1 MLNFKK
7 TKPMYEKQ
15 IKEWL
20 INNQSRVYSI
30 IVDQYPKEIKDFK
43 PTLFRLWLS
52 EKIDIPKEKINL
64 SSLNSAIG
72 RFKKNQ
78 EKSQRGE
85 KTTTQIPETKIQEKK
100 DDYKF
105 AKSEEISK
113 PSGTI
118 EM

>member
-1 MLNFKK
+1 
-7 TKPMYEKQ
+7 MYEKQ

-20 INNQSRVYSI
+20 LTNEPGIYSI
-30 IVDQYPKEIKDFK
+30 IVSQYSREMTDLK
-43 PTLFRLWLS
+43 PRFLRKWLS
-52 EKIDIPKEKINL
+52 DELDVPEEKINI

-72 RFKKNQ
+72 RFKKTQ
-78 EKSQRGE
+78 KKLQRGE
-85 KTTTQIPETKIQEKK
+85 KTTSQISETKIQEIK